1 MASTLY
7 SLSWSFILQIFFW
20 KSPPKVTSHGA
31 VQMMHAAPSVHRL
44 TSPFPTALR
53 SPLSALF
60 HFPIALS
67 SSNIQSLSR
76 FITSHF
82 QYLLLIICYI
92 LHPRLNAELQQSK
105 IYPTP
110 NRCFQNTKHSAW
122 LVQGTKGTQFI
133 LVKWISECLCHPHE
147 LESTYQLRKAVQWFS
162 YKSTSGVAGRYRNR
176 KPNRPRF
183 YFAFWEED
191 HLETGPFHYSG
202 HSISQNKY

>member
-7 SLSWSFILQIFFW
+7 SFSWSFILQICFW

-60 HFPIALS
+60 HFPITLS

-76 FITSHF
+76 FITGHF

-110 NRCFQNTKHSAW
+110 PEMFPKYQ
-122 LVQGTKGTQFI
+122 TQ
-133 LVKWISECLCHPHE
+133 CLTCA
-147 LESTYQLRKAVQWFS
+147 R
-162 YKSTSGVAGRYRNR
+162 YKRYSVHTS
-176 KPNRPRF
+176 
-183 YFAFWEED
+183 
-191 HLETGPFHYSG
+191 
-202 HSISQNKY
+202 